1 MPSSAYRVL
10 VALLG
15 IAFFATPVG
24 LRAVGVTAHPFE
36 NRVLAGPPKL
46 SQGFDAFDKTI
57 VLVEPEDSDG
67 GKQSAP
73 LGAALGVND
82 RLALVGPLADPITA
96 SGILH
101 SQVSSKQLG
110 LQPIRFLAQC
120 CGNRIVQSG

>member
-1 MPSSAYRVL
+1 
-10 VALLG
+10 
-15 IAFFATPVG
+15 G
-24 LRAVGVTAHPFE
+24 LTSVNSGV
-36 NRVLAGPPKL
+36 VDLPKTRIERGTL
-46 SQGFDAFDKTI
+46 RFDAFDKTI
-57 VLVEPEDSDG
+57 VLVKPEDSDG